1 MLKFFHLLS
10 AAIIFASVG
19 CQHNRVTST
28 ADVSVVG
35 GCIETRNRYRPVCK
49 DYWCGV
55 AIGANELKPYQ
66 PNVFA
71 ADGIPF
77 TINASSGVFES
88 AWGWTGILCAMT
100 IGALPWIETRHYHTT
115 YTLSFEDKN
124 IPMKS
129 FETCTRRGKAFA
141 WLPLPLLFFN
151 FVPELCFNNENAVSN
166 ADYEPENRAVACGLA
181 VRLKELEESGYMS
194 PVVKAKQ
201 WTKYSV
207 AENASSFQ
215 IVKLERDAVRD
226 FAYRFELAK
235 RGGGNI
241 AVSDYASIRSA
252 FMAAMRS
259 HYANEHKDV
268 NPRTL
273 AVDFPEYSM
282 SGGRIVGVVVVL
294 SITPQLVTYN
304 ATTRIGRIAVKIGDN
319 QFEDARRWMRKNIEA
334 IAQDSNVAK
343 EGDEFPEHARF
354 YIGGERLDGNG
365 VFEIDFKTE

>member
-124 IPMKS
+124 IPIKS

-151 FVPELCFNNENAVSN
+151 FVPELTRDSSSDNKSSISIPRLAAMSSRSQGRMLMAEVSSATLLGTELELVPRVPAVS
-166 ADYEPENRAVACGLA
+166 
-181 VRLKELEESGYMS
+181 
-194 PVVKAKQ
+194 
-201 WTKYSV
+201 
-207 AENASSFQ
+207 
-215 IVKLERDAVRD
+215 
-226 FAYRFELAK
+226 
-235 RGGGNI
+235 
-241 AVSDYASIRSA
+241 
-252 FMAAMRS
+252 
-259 HYANEHKDV
+259 
-268 NPRTL
+268 
-273 AVDFPEYSM
+273 
-282 SGGRIVGVVVVL
+282 
-294 SITPQLVTYN
+294 
-304 ATTRIGRIAVKIGDN
+304 ATM
-319 QFEDARRWMRKNIEA
+319 F
-334 IAQDSNVAK
+334 
-343 EGDEFPEHARF
+343 
-354 YIGGERLDGNG
+354 
-365 VFEIDFKTE
+365 